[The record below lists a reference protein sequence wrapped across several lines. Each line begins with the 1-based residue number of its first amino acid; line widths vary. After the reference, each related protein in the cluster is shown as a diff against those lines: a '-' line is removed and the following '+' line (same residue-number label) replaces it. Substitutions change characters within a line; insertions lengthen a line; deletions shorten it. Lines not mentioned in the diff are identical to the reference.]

1 MTADPFAQLF
11 RSSAE
16 LFVQSLDVA
25 GDRLLVARMAE
36 ADYAG
41 ASFLDQRILTPDRP
55 CQWFGWEDLERLSG
69 SLPATACHIFHI
81 GHVGSTL
88 ISRLLG
94 ELPDVLAVRE
104 PVLLRG
110 LADLRRIR
118 GRPESAWSP
127 QRFDARVGM
136 ALGWLSRTFRPE
148 QRAIVKATSFVS
160 DLAPEILAAGQKALF
175 LFVKPESYLP
185 TILAGEASMQEL
197 AVWSPTRLL
206 RLHARIGAEP
216 WRLWEMSPGERVA
229 LGWACEMA
237 AVEEAG
243 AGAAEGQ
250 ALWMDFDGFL
260 ADPAASLA
268 RIAAHFGAPLAM
280 EQAQALV
287 GGPIM
292 SRYSKAPEHGYSPQL
307 RRDVLAQARRDQ
319 AGEIARGQ
327 RWLAEA
333 GRQYPLIARALDR
346 AAQGVH

>member
-11 RSSAE
+11 RSSAD

-41 ASFLDQRILTPDRP
+41 ASFLDQRILTQDRP

-69 SLPATACHIFHI
+69 SLPATARHIFHI

-127 QRFDARVGM
+127 HRFDARVGM

-148 QRAIVKATSFVS
+148 QRAIVKDGKIEIATMMSVTLS
-160 DLAPEILAAGQKALF
+160 CDHRAVDGALG
-175 LFVKPESYLP
+175 
-185 TILAGEASMQEL
+185 AEL
-197 AVWSPTRLL
+197 
-206 RLHARIGAEP
+206 IGA
-216 WRLWEMSPGERVA
+216 
-229 LGWACEMA
+229 
-237 AVEEAG
+237 
-243 AGAAEGQ
+243 
-250 ALWMDFDGFL
+250 F
-260 ADPAASLA
+260 
-268 RIAAHFGAPLAM
+268 
-280 EQAQALV
+280 
-287 GGPIM
+287 
-292 SRYSKAPEHGYSPQL
+292 KT
-307 RRDVLAQARRDQ
+307 
-319 AGEIARGQ
+319 
-327 RWLAEA
+327 
-333 GRQYPLIARALDR
+333 LIENP
-346 AAQGVH
+346 VMMMV